1 MFFYLRFF
9 VYVFLDFFVYNVV
22 LFNFIVLY
30 YFLFPSLFS
39 FFSSRGE
46 REGAESEHSKNPGT
60 RTKRPREAKRKQRK
74 RRRALKKEKRSER
87 REERKRKAVLSSPL
101 SPRLSSPLSPL
112 LSSPLLSSPLLSS
125 PSSLL
130 FSSLWKGECL
140 HFLICITP
148 YCSDIAFNRS
158 VCGCSC
164 RLPLE
169 DPWSM
174 VWLLTPDLGIFIIS
188 LITLILCSRLLKK
201 REEGPIP
208 HMSTLLQEVSWA

>member
-1 MFFYLRFF
+1 MYFYILF
-9 VYVFLDFFVYNVV
+9 VYMLY
-22 LFNFIVLY
+22 LFNFVLLLLNIS
-30 YFLFPSLFS
+30 FLFF
-39 FFSSRGE
+39 
-46 REGAESEHSKNPGT
+46 
-60 RTKRPREAKRKQRK
+60 
-74 RRRALKKEKRSER
+74 
-87 REERKRKAVLSSPL
+87 
-101 SPRLSSPLSPL
+101 
-112 LSSPLLSSPLLSS
+112 
-125 PSSLL
+125 SSLL
-130 FSSLWKGECL
+130 FSSLLFSSLLFSSLLFSSLLFSSLLFSSLLYEKAERL

-208 HMSTLLQEVSWA
+208 NMSTLLQEVS